1 MKKAQRKDFFREI
14 RKSLNRW
21 LSILA
26 IVALGVAFFSG
37 IRSSEPDMRLSVDKM
52 ADEANFMD
60 IRVLSTLGLSEDD
73 LAAIR
78 DVEGAG
84 LNAGISVVQPESSL
98 GESEPAMSVIPSQE
112 ASSGEEASLEE
123 TSEEDGS
130 SDEEAGES
138 DGSSDE
144 EGSSEP
150 DGSSDEEGD
159 ENA

>member
-60 IRVLSTLGLSEDD
+60 IRVLSTMGL
-73 LAAIR
+73 
-78 DVEGAG
+78 
-84 LNAGISVVQPESSL
+84 
-98 GESEPAMSVIPSQE
+98 
-112 ASSGEEASLEE
+112 
-123 TSEEDGS
+123 TEEDLDSIRQVQGITAAEGEYSADVLSIRGDTSLVLMS
-130 SDEEAGES
+130 S
-138 DGSSDE
+138 
-144 EGSSEP
+144 P
-150 DGSSDEEGD
+150 
-159 ENA
+159 